1 MGAFGSK
8 LREARMLRGLTQE
21 QLAERADISRVMIGR
36 YETTDQ
42 MPALDTL
49 VRLADALEVSA
60 DYLLLRTDAP
70 DALLTARPA
79 EAQHKQKSK
88 AAMPRTVAEL
98 EAVIRRVTAE
108 VLAERHLMD

>member
-1 MGAFGSK
+1 M
-8 LREARMLRGLTQE
+8 
-21 QLAERADISRVMIGR
+21 
-36 YETTDQ
+36 
-42 MPALDTL
+42 
-49 VRLADALEVSA
+49 
-60 DYLLLRTDAP
+60 LLRTDAP